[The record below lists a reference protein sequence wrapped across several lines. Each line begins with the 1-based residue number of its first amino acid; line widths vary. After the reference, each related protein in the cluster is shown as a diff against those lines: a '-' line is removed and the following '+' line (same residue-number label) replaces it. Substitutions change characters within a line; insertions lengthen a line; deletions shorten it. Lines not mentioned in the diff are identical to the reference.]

1 MSFVNKCILIGLVEG
16 IETFSNRGLKGILLN
31 LSASIVDRS
40 AYKSQAKENGYKADV
55 QKVLLIDSIADYAN
69 KVLKTGDCIYLEA
82 TLKTTILLDDNL
94 VGYSTSVPHVRSLQ
108 ILSSKVNNQSDGCI
122 RNIKHPNDSI
132 PAFDYDEFQQD
143 FDEEY
148 RQA

>member
-1 MSFVNKCILIGLVEG
+1 MLDFQYGLVLWK
-16 IETFSNRGLKGILLN
+16 IKC
-31 LSASIVDRS
+31 
-40 AYKSQAKENGYKADV
+40 K
-55 QKVLLIDSIADYAN
+55 
-69 KVLKTGDCIYLEA
+69 YLDNIT